1 MANKKTIND
10 PDSTLITD
18 LSVKNITTIKAI
30 KNAKAKKKE
39 VEEQGATIKLE

>member
-1 MANKKTIND
+1 MVNKKTIND

-30 KNAKAKKKE
+30 KNKAKKKE

>member
-30 KNAKAKKKE
+30 KNKKKE